1 MLLLML
7 MFKIKLTFI
16 LYNVVLPNRLW
27 NKYNIAITYLE
38 NY

>member
-16 LYNVVLPNRLW
+16 LYNMLFCQIGNGT
-27 NKYNIAITYLE
+27 NIILL
-38 NY
+38 